1 MYDDYEHIARVH
13 VYDKCVE
20 IDITWSEVEAML
32 DGGPV
37 IEEQVFQDL
46 MVKEI
51 RLLIDWARPLHVVYI
66 VHHDR
71 RLVVYRTI
79 YVPTLDEWEPGYRE
93 RRK

>member
-1 MYDDYEHIARVH
+1 MYDDYTHIARVH
-13 VYDKCVE
+13 VYDKCVA
-20 IDITWSEVEAML
+20 IDITWSEVQALL
-32 DGGPV
+32 DGGEV
-37 IEEQVFQDL
+37 IEEHIFDDL

-71 RLVVYRTI
+71 RLLVYRTI
-79 YVPTLDEWEPGYRE
+79 SVPTLDEWEPGYRE

>member
-1 MYDDYEHIARVH
+1 MYDEYEHLARIH

-20 IDITWSEVEAML
+20 VDISWSEVEALL
-32 DGGPV
+32 DAGQV
-37 IEEQVFQDL
+37 IEEHAFNDL

-51 RLLIDWARPLHVVYI
+51 RLLIDWIRPLHVVYI

-71 RLVVYRTI
+71 KLVVYRTI
-79 YVPTLDEWEPGYRE
+79 YVPTLDEWEPGFRE

>member
-1 MYDDYEHIARVH
+1 MYDDYAQLARLH

-20 IDITWSEVEAML
+20 IDVTWSEIEALL
-32 DGGPV
+32 DAGEV
-37 IEEQVFQDL
+37 IEEHAFNDL

-51 RLLIDWARPLHVVYI
+51 RLLIDWRLPLHVVYL

-71 RLVVYRTI
+71 KLVVYRTM
-79 YVPTLDEWEPGYRE
+79 YVPTLEYWEPGFRE